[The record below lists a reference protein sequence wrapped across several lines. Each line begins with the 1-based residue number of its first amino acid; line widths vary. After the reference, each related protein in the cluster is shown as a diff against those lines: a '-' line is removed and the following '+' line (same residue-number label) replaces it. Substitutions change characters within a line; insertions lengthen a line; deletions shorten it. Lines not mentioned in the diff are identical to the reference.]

1 MEPLID
7 HTGLVGER
15 PDELLATLVN
25 PLHHLRSVDDDRP
38 DVDVQTIWSTL
49 RIMRSA
55 IRDLREIRTL
65 RDLLDATPAAL
76 CRLGF
81 DRAMVSR
88 VEESTWVVER
98 FYSDKDTEWA
108 AQITAFAQQ
117 APQRLSPSLFETEMV
132 RRKAPVLV
140 KEAQRDIRVSRP
152 MAEVTQSNSYV
163 AAPIMP
169 DGKVIGFLHAD
180 RYHQDREV
188 NTFDLEVLSYF
199 SELFGQILERT
210 LLLERLDS
218 LRDSVGTLTDA
229 LNGTVTDCRRA
240 AIDMSPAGTPT
251 PSSFNV
257 SLQAAT
263 TSLRSA
269 SSATAAPDTVLTAR
283 ELEVLE
289 LMATGD
295 TNARIATRL
304 VISEGTVKSHVKHIL
319 RKLGAANRAEAVC
332 RWLQRA

>member
-7 HTGLVGER
+7 HTALVLDR
-15 PDELLATLVN
+15 PDDARAELMN
-25 PLHHLRSVDDDRP
+25 PSHHLRSVDGARA

-88 VEESTWVVER
+88 VEDSTWVVER
-98 FYSDKDTEWA
+98 FYSETDTEWA

-117 APQRLSPSLFETEMV
+117 APQRLSPSLFETDMV
-132 RRKAPVLV
+132 RRRTPVLV
-140 KEAQRDIRVSRP
+140 TEAQRDIRVSRP
-152 MAEVTQSNSYV
+152 LAEVTQSNSYV

-169 DGKVIGFLHAD
+169 DGRVIGFLHAD
-180 RYHQDREV
+180 RYHQDRQV
-188 NTFDLEVLSYF
+188 SAFDLEVLSYF

-240 AIDMSPAGTPT
+240 AIDMSPVGGQSTSA
-251 PSSFNV
+251 FNA
-257 SLQAAT
+257 SLQNAT
-263 TSLRSA
+263 LTMRNS
-269 SSATAAPDTVLTAR
+269 SSATPAPDTVLTAR

-332 RWLQRA
+332 RWLQRD